1 MTKFL
6 DMTFTVRF
14 GEQKDVPSLLRLI
27 KELAYFEKEPEAVEI
42 TEETLLAYGFGENQM
57 FKFFVAES
65 DDEIV
70 GIALFYE
77 RFSTWKGPTIHLE
90 DLIVTQSRRKLGIGK
105 ALYGKVL
112 QYAYTNNYKRVA
124 WEVLDWNTNAIEFY
138 ENSGAKYLSD
148 WSVVQM
154 NEEGLLNFVNQNI

>member
-27 KELAYFEKEPEAVEI
+27 KELAYFEKELEAVEI
-42 TEETLLAYGFGENQM
+42 TEETLLTYGFGENQM

-90 DLIVTQSRRKLGIGK
+90 DLIVTQSKRKLGIGK

-154 NEEGLLNFVNQNI
+154 NAEGLLNFVNQNI

>member
-27 KELAYFEKEPEAVEI
+27 KELAYFEKELEAVEI
-42 TEETLLAYGFGENQM
+42 TEETLLTYGFGENQM

-90 DLIVTQSRRKLGIGK
+90 DLIVTQSKRKLGIGK

>member
-27 KELAYFEKEPEAVEI
+27 KELAYFEKELEAVEI
-42 TEETLLAYGFGENQM
+42 TEETLLTYGFGENQM

>member
-1 MTKFL
+1 M
-6 DMTFTVRF
+6 DFTVRF
-14 GEQKDVPSLLRLI
+14 GTEKDVPALLRLI
-27 KELAYFEKEPEAVEI
+27 KELALFEKEPEAVEI
-42 TEETLLAYGFGENQM
+42 DEETLLTHGFSEDPK
-57 FKFFVAES
+57 FRFFVAEQ

-77 RFSTWKGPTIHLE
+77 RFSTWKGPVIHLE

-124 WEVLDWNTNAIEFY
+124 WEVLDWNQNAIDFY
-138 ENSGAKYLSD
+138 QSSGANYLHD

-154 NEEGLLNFVNQNI
+154 DEEGLSNFVNQNI

>member
-1 MTKFL
+1 M
-6 DMTFTVRF
+6 
-14 GEQKDVPSLLRLI
+14 
-27 KELAYFEKEPEAVEI
+27 AYFEKEPEAVDI
-42 TEETLLAYGFGENQM
+42 TEGALSKYGFGENQM
-57 FKFFVAES
+57 FKFFVAEA

-90 DLIVTQSRRKLGIGK
+90 DLIVTQSKRKLGIGK

-112 QYAYTNNYKRVA
+112 QYAYTNSYKRVA

-138 ENSGAKYLSD
+138 ENSGANYLSD

-154 NEEGLLNFVNQNI
+154 DEKGLLNFVNQNL

>member
-1 MTKFL
+1 
-6 DMTFTVRF
+6 MTFTVRF

-27 KELAYFEKEPEAVEI
+27 KELAYFEKELEAVEI
-42 TEETLLAYGFGENQM
+42 TEETLLTYGFGENQM

>member
-27 KELAYFEKEPEAVEI
+27 KELAYFEKELEAVEI
-42 TEETLLAYGFGENQM
+42 TEETLLTYGFGENQM

-65 DDEIV
+65 DDEII

-90 DLIVTQSRRKLGIGK
+90 DLIVTQSKRKLGIGK

>member
-27 KELAYFEKEPEAVEI
+27 KELAYFEKELEAVEI
-42 TEETLLAYGFGENQM
+42 TEETLLTYGFGENQM

-65 DDEIV
+65 DDEII

>member
-27 KELAYFEKEPEAVEI
+27 KELAYFEKELEAVEI
-42 TEETLLAYGFGENQM
+42 TEETLLTYGFGENQM

-65 DDEIV
+65 DDEII

-77 RFSTWKGPTIHLE
+77 RFSTWKGPAIHLE
-90 DLIVTQSRRKLGIGK
+90 DLIVTQSKRKLGIGK

>member
-1 MTKFL
+1 
-6 DMTFTVRF
+6 MTFTVRF

-27 KELAYFEKEPEAVEI
+27 KELAYFEKELEAVEI
-42 TEETLLAYGFGENQM
+42 TEETLLTYGFGENQM

-90 DLIVTQSRRKLGIGK
+90 DLIVTQSKRKLGIGK